1 MIQTGIL
8 ARAMM
13 GDLLRAMIDVK
24 ACISQVKCIDRGP
37 ASPCATYLRARLD
50 KQPYRHVPDTSRK
63 CDTNTTLNH
72 GTRHRSQVHVCCGPR
87 SGLRTPHPS
96 RSTPRRQPTHPH
108 RRARMQHCIYT
119 PFAGVCDTLVHT
131 ACKAARAARDT
142 LLPTGRPPRS
152 DY

>member
-8 ARAMM
+8 ARAVP
-13 GDLLRAMIDVK
+13 GDLLRVPLDVE
-24 ACISQVKCIDRGP
+24 ADISQVKCIDRGP
-37 ASPCATYLRARLD
+37 ASPCATRLD

-72 GTRHRSQVHVCCGPR
+72 GTRHRSQVHVCSGPR

-96 RSTPRRQPTHPH
+96 RPTPRSHPNHPH
-108 RRARMQHCIYT
+108 RCAHMQHCIYT
-119 PFAGVCDTLVHT
+119 PFAGVCDTLAHT